1 MAALAWASAP
11 PGEHAQLEA
20 QTGRFVEVF
29 RLLGRH
35 LADPFDPAAAIY
47 SGALPAMVRTLD
59 PHSAFLDP
67 QQFESLREMQRSTE
81 KGFGSVVNLLPG
93 RVIVLQTLPDSPS
106 ARAGV
111 APGDEIVVLNG
122 QPLARM
128 PVEQLV
134 AVLGSARQ
142 GSARLMVR
150 RPSFPKLLEMTLIPA
165 EMADPSVSRR
175 FELEPGI
182 AYVKILNFESQ
193 TAAELSEAI
202 EELGGEGLRGLVLD
216 LRGNPGGIIEA
227 AVEVAAFFLS
237 PGDRILWVRGRE
249 GPKEE
254 LRVPPRFK
262 SYALPVRILID
273 ERTASAAELVAGA
286 LQDHGRARVVGQ
298 RSFGKGLV
306 QSVFE
311 LSGGTALALTTAF
324 YETPAERPIQRWL
337 GTCGSYQLARC
348 ADGEGRADLRGG
360 IVPDRTPRPRFLS
373 ELEQVLLASNSFL
386 EFARDFV
393 RQRAGI
399 DPSFEPGNPM
409 LDDFQLYLSK
419 RGIRPSI
426 SEWTASLDFIRS
438 LLKQEVL
445 NLSLGVAAGDEVE
458 VRRDPAV
465 LAALQEVRAAI
476 R

>member
-1 MAALAWASAP
+1 M
-11 PGEHAQLEA
+11 EA
-20 QTGRFVEVF
+20 ETERFVEVLG
-29 RLLGRH
+29 LLGRH
-35 LADPFDPAAAIY
+35 LAAPFAPSAAIY
-47 SGALPAMVRTLD
+47 GGALPSMVGTLD

-106 ARAGV
+106 ARAGL

-134 AVLGSARQ
+134 AVLGNARQ
-142 GSARLMVR
+142 GSATLMVR
-150 RPSFPKLLEMTLIPA
+150 RPDFPKLLEMTLIPA

-182 AYVKILNFESQ
+182 AYVKILNFESE

-202 EELGGEGLRGLVLD
+202 EALGGDELRGLVLD

-227 AVEVAAFFLS
+227 AVQVAAFFLS
-237 PGDRILWVRGRE
+237 PGDGILWVRGRE

-254 LRVPPRFK
+254 LQVPPGFR
-262 SYALPVRILID
+262 SYAFPVRILID

-311 LSGGTALALTTAF
+311 LSGGSALALTAAF
-324 YETPAERPIQRWL
+324 YETPGERPIQRWL
-337 GTCGSYQLARC
+337 GACGNYQLARC
-348 ADGEGRADLRGG
+348 PEGEDRNDLRGG

-373 ELEQVLLASNSFL
+373 ELEQVLLAGSSFL
-386 EFARDFV
+386 EFARDSV
-393 RQRAGI
+393 PEQAEI
-399 DPSFEPGNPM
+399 DHSFEPSNSM
-409 LDDFQLYLSK
+409 LDDFQLYLSQ

-438 LLKQEVL
+438 LLKQEIL

-465 LAALQEVRAAI
+465 LLALQEVRAAI